1 MNFMV
6 QNFVL
11 MEKNLR
17 KKLNKY
23 VEALSSRGDQCIC
36 LFFQVKESDVIDLVM
51 SRIEGAKYVSKRII
65 VYKVFP
71 DRSMKNKVKVCL
83 ISWRQGIEVDG
94 SQWN

>member
-1 MNFMV
+1 MEINAFG
-6 QNFVL
+6 FV
-11 MEKNLR
+11 
-17 KKLNKY
+17 
-23 VEALSSRGDQCIC
+23 
-36 LFFQVKESDVIDLVM
+36 FQVKESDVIDLVV